1 MDHAGLTEAGPFGS
15 PCPDGHGLH
24 VLEDE
29 FVCEILDDELQ
40 PVDVGQRGELVL
52 TPLRRTGFPV
62 LRYRTGDAVVNTDER
77 CPAGHEGRWLPG
89 GIVGRTDDMVVI
101 RGMNV
106 YPSAIEEAV
115 RHVSGSGE
123 FRITFYSEPSGMDE
137 IKLEVELDEGS
148 GARAAPGDHA
158 PAARPARADRAG
170 HRRRAAAA
178 RRQVAAGGRRALGE
192 AGGTM
197 STRPRRSR
205 PRGRNDARAIR
216 GASEQVAIQIQHYIQ
231 EEGLGPD
238 DFLGRE
244 EDLASEFGV
253 SRPTL
258 REALKLLA
266 SGNLIRATKGP
277 GGGIFVART
286 ADQGMSRSL
295 SDAIAMMLETG
306 AVTLEELVD
315 ARLLL
320 EVPLAGL
327 AAYQP
332 DEAMLRRL
340 REAVAAEVA
349 AVGDSETLAATD
361 MEIHR
366 TIAAAGS
373 NRMVQALTDW
383 IFEVVQP
390 SLIEV
395 LEPAIVHSAVLE
407 QHQAL
412 LAAVEK
418 GDSARAERA
427 MKDHLLYLR
436 DVLRMVQPEQPP
448 AVDART
454 AG

>member
-1 MDHAGLTEAGPFGS
+1 
-15 PCPDGHGLH
+15 
-24 VLEDE
+24 
-29 FVCEILDDELQ
+29 
-40 PVDVGQRGELVL
+40 
-52 TPLRRTGFPV
+52 
-62 LRYRTGDAVVNTDER
+62 
-77 CPAGHEGRWLPG
+77 
-89 GIVGRTDDMVVI
+89 
-101 RGMNV
+101 
-106 YPSAIEEAV
+106 
-115 RHVSGSGE
+115 
-123 FRITFYSEPSGMDE
+123 
-137 IKLEVELDEGS
+137 
-148 GARAAPGDHA
+148 
-158 PAARPARADRAG
+158 
-170 HRRRAAAA
+170 
-178 RRQVAAGGRRALGE
+178 
-192 AGGTM
+192 M
-197 STRPRRSR
+197 STRPRRTR
-205 PRGRNDARAIR
+205 HRGRSDARAIR

-286 ADQGMSRSL
+286 ADQGMSQSL
-295 SDAIAMMLETG
+295 SDAISMMLETG

-332 DEAMLRRL
+332 DEATLSRL
-340 REAVAAEVA
+340 RDAVAAELA

-436 DVLRMVQPEQPP
+436 DVLRMVQPEEPA